1 MREIVTIQVGGF
13 ANFVGS
19 HFWNFQDELL
29 GLAGDPKSD
38 PVFKNQHV
46 NMDVLYRSGET
57 HQGILTYTPRLVS
70 FGFQGSL
77 GTMNSRGTLYSNDS
91 STATSVPT
99 WSGNVSTHISEPRKK
114 NLFLRS
120 LYEEEG
126 VGDGTVSAVDHS
138 NQEIE
143 DSEIVSSLEKN
154 VEYWTDFSKVHYHP
168 RSLYE
173 INGLWV
179 DAQES
184 DHTGFGRDAYS
195 GDREEDINER
205 LRFFIE
211 ECDHIQGIQ
220 FLVDDSGCFSGLS
233 ADFLEH
239 MADEYS
245 NTPVLLYRVK
255 GNNSTDQSLSLK
267 RVVSRDLHESISFA
281 RLSQFCKLIVPLGVP
296 TFNIGKAFSYIRV
309 NNEKAYHNSAVYAAA
324 LHAISLPFRFEEQG
338 PSANSPCF
346 SGAVDIN
353 GVIQMLACQGRQNMV
368 ATMDAAMPVASVN
381 GKLEKQ
387 SLLDNW
393 QCLTPQVDDDT
404 EDLYA
409 LEHTSIHGVR
419 NSAGRYALASEVED
433 AVNSYYKN
441 ALTTPFFSHIS
452 VTQCPLPIPLPFPSI
467 FSDRIGQY
475 GELLDT
481 PISGSSS
488 RGSLDV
494 SSIPM
499 AARLRSTSAILP
511 FLESRLSNLKRFG
524 LGHGALGSELVRSWG
539 YGREE
544 LEEMGETLT
553 KLIGTLD
560 PHSQASSD
568 AE

>member
-19 HFWNFQDELL
+19 HFWNFQDEML

-70 FGFQGSL
+70 VGFQGSL

-338 PSANSPCF
+338 PSTNSPCF

-419 NSAGRYALASEVED
+419 NSGRYALASEVED
-433 AVNSYYKN
+433 A
-441 ALTTPFFSHIS
+441 
-452 VTQCPLPIPLPFPSI
+452 
-467 FSDRIGQY
+467 Y

-511 FLESRLSNLKRFG
+511 FLESRLSNLTRFG

-568 AE
+568 SE